1 MILNDIDNFIEKM
14 IDKFYELFI
23 KDILFSKLRRNINFV
38 EYFNDINLFI
48 KNFVDKIDLKPIK
61 EFTSNNQKIIINVL
75 KKYLAFIVYL
85 NIAYYYQDEKDL
97 FITNIVETSQSQS
110 KSTYQ
115 IEDFYTTQHNA
126 KIIDAY
132 QIIKDIKLLKKLRT
146 IDKIK
151 SILIIDPIKYQ
162 LTIDFINL
170 LGEEI
175 FMDYIIDNS
184 DDFNVI
190 KAIIYQ
196 KFYQIEDKRDLYL
209 IVEEKEDENAE
220 YIYIDVVVRENQ
232 TNIDLE
238 LLEDLTD
245 MGNRLYVEELYQF
258 IEDYLRENNNTDLSK
273 WENKVEKLL
282 HNRDI
287 IPISEDFLK
296 YHKNNYS
303 YQSTNDKEES
313 KIKYIVNKIKDVI
326 SLNDDIDDKKKFKIK
341 QFFPNSLKNRNAILY
356 NEVEDIKIL
365 NKMEKIINKE
375 DTSREFVSDL
385 NFYRRYNYLNF
396 KKLSKDGIK
405 FRPNRTI
412 NVLRQ
417 VNINN
422 LNDSNFNKDNLQYRI
437 SNENIDI
444 NVVGIVYGNKKLGT
458 VKLLENVREKYKIP
472 NGYEAFKK
480 AINEEKDKLLYWNFN
495 LEQDKIKLKEYQN
508 VDKNQINIML
518 EKIYEDILEKK
529 INQFLRKIEKVYPNT
544 FNWLLKSYFIDDVLS
559 QEQISIIENNYY
571 YQLLKKSKTEINI
584 EMIDTKLKSLPK
596 FKKIV
601 EKIRKYIIGINENVI
616 SMEEEI
622 FSATCLHH
630 INWKNIMKMDK
641 RREKEYSQAVFD
653 FIKQYLTINDNGEY
667 ICKSC
672 SELLPVKKFILESD
686 YTAGSQF
693 FITTN
698 MAFNIDL
705 ENSKEYSKYIKS
717 IRNIDRII
725 EVKLCQSVEL
735 NYYLG
740 STNTIK
746 IRRKLLIK
754 EIIDLLILH
763 NQKLKP
769 IINERKKQIEKYQIN
784 PKLSSL
790 FAFTLTD
797 DIFVFSTK
805 EVDYFKILKY
815 NNIIIYSLFVLM
827 SNLNKGQ
834 ILELKNDK
842 ICNVLVYS
850 KIKDDLFGKMLI
862 RFNNSNEVTFITK
875 YPVLCYLL
883 YYFSCMIVKTDGWVY
898 TKSEEKNQDKMI
910 HKIIITTFVDLVNS
924 FAEENNKE
932 ENYLYQITCGRFFN
946 QLQTF
951 FNDEEFYQKIKT
963 RFERS
968 IRITDG
974 KLKIIKKIIP
984 TLNLEDLIE
993 QEIIDPYSI
1002 CDAEKNKIVLK
1013 EIKVIPTK
1021 ISNLTNCPDGKFH
1034 QWKIEN
1040 KKVICLLC
1048 NYHLDNLPKEK
1059 IDLKYK
1065 YRLQLIQKMANRVCL
1080 IGDEHNFIK
1089 DICSKCKIDNQECIL
1104 DEKLLLQLEERMS
1117 NFYDKQ
1123 IALEIKLNQ
1132 DKYQLAK
1139 EELENNAKFIINLE
1153 NKFTQENLKDF
1164 QNKFIDILQKLLSDR
1179 VKLINQNVFLKD
1191 SFYIIDHDYR
1201 GNPLPETITIFEKE
1215 NLIKFKKDEPHFK
1228 VNVYYYFNNKS
1239 NTNQYYD
1246 ATTLS
1251 YLGYKRSGDNYNLP
1265 EKVVFLKRELSIE
1278 KKLSYLGFE
1287 NYNYP
1292 NINIREILGNRLFLL
1307 KNIINNISSLIIRI
1321 INNERHSHDII
1332 DGIKLENNN
1341 NLIDFYHNKIK
1352 DATIEYNK
1360 KFIFQD
1366 LNKINNLINL
1376 NNITLPEFNKIVE
1389 IDELINVPS
1398 NIDLVLFYLI
1408 NIFKKLLDINENK
1421 FTKTNIAIIIV
1432 ELINLQFNNAFT
1444 DYSDKELKVF
1454 KYLMDQ
1460 EEEYN
1465 EEDFYNIGDYHEI
1478 LTDEELKERNKIIEK
1493 NLEMEVDFD
1502 VDEAIGVDNEFE

>member
-1 MILNDIDNFIEKM
+1 MILNDIDNFIEKK
-14 IDKFYELFI
+14 IDEFYELLV
-23 KDILFSKLRRNINFV
+23 KDNLFSKLKRNVNFV
-38 EYFNDINLFI
+38 EYINEINLLI
-48 KNFVDKIDLKPIK
+48 KNFVEKIDLKPIK
-61 EFTSNNQKIIINVL
+61 EFSSNNQKIIINVL
-75 KKYLAFIVYL
+75 KKYLAFVIYL

-97 FITNIVETSQSQS
+97 FITNIVETSQNQS

-126 KIIDAY
+126 KIIDSY
-132 QIIKDIKLLKKLRT
+132 VIIKDIIKLKRLRT

-151 SILIIDPIKYQ
+151 SALIFDPIKYQ

-170 LGEEI
+170 LGEDI
-175 FMDYIIDNS
+175 FMDYIINNN

-196 KFYQIEDKRDLYL
+196 KFYQIEDKKDLYL
-209 IVEEKEDENAE
+209 IVQEKEDENAE

-258 IEDYLRENNNTDLSK
+258 IEDYLKEDNIIYD
-273 WENKVEKLL
+273 KVEKLL
-282 HNRDI
+282 HYKNI

-303 YQSTNDKEES
+303 YQSPSEKEES
-313 KIKYIVNKIKDVI
+313 KIKYIVSKIKDVM
-326 SLNDDIDDKKKFKIK
+326 SLNDEIDDKKKFKIK
-341 QFFPNSLKNRNAILY
+341 QYFPNSLKNRNAILY

-365 NKMEKIINKE
+365 NKMEKVINKE
-375 DTSREFVSDL
+375 ETSREFVSDL
-385 NFYRRYNYLNF
+385 NYYRRYNLLNF
-396 KKLSKDGIK
+396 KKMAKDGIK
-405 FRPNRTI
+405 FRPNKTI
-412 NVLRQ
+412 NVIRQ
-417 VNINN
+417 VNIDN
-422 LNDSNFNKDNLQYRI
+422 LNDTNFNKDNIQYRI
-437 SNENIDI
+437 GNDNIDI
-444 NVVGIVYGNKKLGT
+444 NVVGIVFGNKKLGN
-458 VKLLENVREKYKIP
+458 VKLLENVREKYKNP
-472 NGYEAFKK
+472 NGFEAFKK
-480 AINEEKDKLLYWNFN
+480 TINEKQDKLVYWNFN
-495 LEQDKIKLKEYQN
+495 LDQDKIKLKEYQN

-518 EKIYEDILEKK
+518 EKIYEELLENK
-529 INQFLRKIEKVYPNT
+529 IKQFLSKIKKFYPNI
-544 FNWLLKSYFIDDVLS
+544 FNWLLKNNFKDDILTS
-559 QEQISIIENNYY
+559 DQISFIEKNYY
-571 YQLLKKSKTEINI
+571 YNLLKKIKIDLE
-584 EMIDTKLKSLPK
+584 EDLIDTKLKTLPT
-596 FKKIV
+596 FKRII
-601 EKIRKYIIGINENVI
+601 EKIKKYVIGIKEKVI

-630 INWKNIMKMDK
+630 INWKNIQKMDK

-653 FIKQYLTINDNGEY
+653 FIKQYLKINDNGEY
-667 ICKSC
+667 ICQSC

-705 ENSKEYSKYIKS
+705 ENSKEYSKYIRS

-725 EVKLCQSVEL
+725 EAKLSQPVEL

-769 IINERKKQIEKYQIN
+769 IINERKKEIEKYQIN

-815 NNIIIYSLFVLM
+815 NNIIIYSLFVLI

-834 ILELKNDK
+834 ILEFKNDK
-842 ICNVLVYS
+842 RCNVLVYS
-850 KIKDDLFGKMLI
+850 QIKDALFGKMLI

-883 YYFSCMIVKTDGWVY
+883 YYFSCMIVKTDGWIY
-898 TKSEEKNQDKMI
+898 TKSEEKGQELLI
-910 HKIIITTFVDLVNS
+910 QKIIITTFIDLVNS

-968 IRITDG
+968 IKITDG
-974 KLKIIKKIIP
+974 KLKIVKKVIPTFKLEDEISEDKIDPLSICYPKKEKII
-984 TLNLEDLIE
+984 
-993 QEIIDPYSI
+993 
-1002 CDAEKNKIVLK
+1002 LK
-1013 EIKVIPTK
+1013 EIKVIPTR
-1021 ISNLTNCPDGKFH
+1021 ISNLTNCPDGNFH

-1040 KKVICLLC
+1040 KKVVCLLC
-1048 NYHLDNLPKEK
+1048 NYHLDDLPKEK

-1065 YRLQLIQKMANRVCL
+1065 YRLQLLQKLANRLCL
-1080 IGDEHNFIK
+1080 GGGEHNFVK
-1089 DICSKCKIDNQECIL
+1089 DICQKCKIDNNQCLL
-1104 DEKLLLQLEERMS
+1104 DEKLLLQLEERVS
-1117 NFYDKQ
+1117 DFNNKQ

-1139 EELENNAKFIINLE
+1139 EKLENNAKFIINLE
-1153 NKFTQENLKDF
+1153 NKFNQDNLKDY
-1164 QNKFIDILQKLLSDR
+1164 QKKFIDILEKLLSDR

-1191 SFYIIDHDYR
+1191 TFYLIDHDYR
-1201 GNPLPETITIFEKE
+1201 GNPLPEPITIFEKE

-1239 NTNQYYD
+1239 NTTQYYD

-1251 YLGYKRSGDNYNLP
+1251 YLGYKRSGDNYNIP
-1265 EKVVFLKRELSIE
+1265 EKVVFMKRELSIE
-1278 KKLSYLGFE
+1278 KKLSYLGFDA
-1287 NYNYP
+1287 YNYP
-1292 NINIREILGNRLFLL
+1292 NINIREVLGSRLFLL
-1307 KNIINNISSLIIRI
+1307 KNIIGNISSLIIRI
-1321 INNERHSHDII
+1321 INNEKHSLDII

-1352 DATIEYNK
+1352 DTTLENNK
-1360 KFIFQD
+1360 KFIFED
-1366 LNKINNLINL
+1366 LEKINNLINL
-1376 NNITLPEFNKIVE
+1376 NYFTLPQFNNIVE
-1389 IDELINVPS
+1389 IDELINVKT

-1408 NIFKKLLDINENK
+1408 NQFKKLIEINENK
-1421 FTKTNIAIIIV
+1421 FTKTNLAILIV
-1432 ELINLQFNNAFT
+1432 ELINLQFNMAFT
-1444 DYSDKELKVF
+1444 DYSDKELKIF

-1460 EEEYN
+1460 EEDYD
-1465 EEDFYNIGDYHEI
+1465 EEEFYNIGEYHEI
-1478 LTDEELKERNKIIEK
+1478 LTDEELKERNKTIER

-1502 VDEAIGVDNEFE
+1502 VDEAMGAESED